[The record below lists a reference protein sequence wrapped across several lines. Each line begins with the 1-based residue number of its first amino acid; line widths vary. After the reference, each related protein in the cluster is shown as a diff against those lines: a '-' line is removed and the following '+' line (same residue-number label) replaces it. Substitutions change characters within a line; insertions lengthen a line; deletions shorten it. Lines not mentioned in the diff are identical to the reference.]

1 MSAFIKFSTL
11 KLKPVYTYI
20 IVVLSMVFWGM
31 SFVWSKI
38 VLEFYDP
45 ITTVLLR
52 LILSS
57 VLIFSGLKMFYK
69 IQKIKKDDYILFA
82 FSSLF
87 NPFLYFI
94 GENYGLQLS
103 SPTTTSVIIATIPV
117 FTPILAFI
125 IYRERLSILNIAG
138 LLLSFFGVLFMLVNR
153 DLSFGAS
160 AKGVSWLSLA
170 VLSAVLY
177 SVLLKKLAMKYDAFR
192 IIATQNLIGAIY
204 FLPLFFV
211 FDFRHFVTVTP
222 SAGAIASLL
231 LLAFFASSLAYVFFT
246 ISSREIGISKTN
258 LFTNLIPVFTTIFS
272 FFILNE
278 QFEGKKIA
286 GMMIVIA
293 GVLMSQINQN
303 SRFLRVTRVFRLNA
317 GNQKS
322 HVG

>member
-1 MSAFIKFSTL
+1 
-11 KLKPVYTYI
+11 
-20 IVVLSMVFWGM
+20 MVFWGM

-57 VLIFSGLKMFYK
+57 VLIFSGLKIFNK
-69 IQKIKKDDYILFA
+69 IQRIKKDDYVLFA

-125 IYRERLSILNIAG
+125 VYKERLSVLNIVG
-138 LLLSFFGVLFMLVNR
+138 LLVSFFGVLFMLVNK
-153 DLSFGAS
+153 DFSFNTS
-160 AKGVSWLSLA
+160 VEGVLWLSLA
-170 VLSAVLY
+170 VISAVLY
-177 SVLLKKLAMKYDAFR
+177 SVLLKKLAVKYDAFR
-192 IIATQNLIGAIY
+192 IIATQNMIGTMY
-204 FLPLFFV
+204 FLPLFFI
-211 FDFRHFVTVTP
+211 FDFRHFITVTP
-222 SAGAIASLL
+222 STNAIVALL
-231 LLAFFASSLAYVFFT
+231 LLAFFASSLAFVFFT

-272 FFILNE
+272 FFILSE

-286 GMMIVIA
+286 GMIIVIV
-293 GVLMSQINQN
+293 GVLMSQMNKN
-303 SRFLRVTRVFRLNA
+303 SRVFKVSRTF
-317 GNQKS
+317 
-322 HVG
+322 

>member
-1 MSAFIKFSTL
+1 
-11 KLKPVYTYI
+11 
-20 IVVLSMVFWGM
+20 MVFWGM

-57 VLIFSGLKMFYK
+57 VLIFSGLKIFNK
-69 IQKIKKDDYILFA
+69 IQRIKKDDYVLFA

-125 IYRERLSILNIAG
+125 VYKERLSVLNIVG
-138 LLLSFFGVLFMLVNR
+138 LLVSFFGVLFMLVNK
-153 DLSFGAS
+153 DFSFNTS
-160 AKGVSWLSLA
+160 VEGVLWLSLA
-170 VLSAVLY
+170 VISAVLY
-177 SVLLKKLAMKYDAFR
+177 SVLLKKLAVKYDAFR
-192 IIATQNLIGAIY
+192 IIATQNMIGTMY
-204 FLPLFFV
+204 FLPLFFI
-211 FDFRHFVTVTP
+211 FDFRHFITVTP
-222 SAGAIASLL
+222 STNAIVALL
-231 LLAFFASSLAYVFFT
+231 LLAFFASSLAFVFFT

-286 GMMIVIA
+286 GMIIVIV
-293 GVLMSQINQN
+293 GVLMSQMNKN
-303 SRFLRVTRVFRLNA
+303 SRVFKVSRTF
-317 GNQKS
+317 
-322 HVG
+322 

>member
-1 MSAFIKFSTL
+1 LSAFIKFSTL

-45 ITTVLLR
+45 VTTVLLR

-57 VLIFSGLKMFYK
+57 IMIFTGLKLFYK
-69 IQKIKKDDYILFA
+69 IQKIKKDDYLLFA
-82 FSSLF
+82 MSSLF
-87 NPFLYFI
+87 NPFLYFL

-103 SPTTTSVIIATIPV
+103 TPTTTSVIIATIPV

-125 IYRERLSILNIAG
+125 IYRERLSFLNIAG
-138 LLLSFFGVLFMLVNR
+138 LFTSFIGVLFMLVNQ
-153 DLSFGAS
+153 DLSFNAS
-160 AKGVSWLSLA
+160 PKGVSWLTLA
-170 VLSAVLY
+170 VMSAVLY
-177 SVLLKKLAMKYDAFR
+177 SILLKKLAMKYDAFR
-192 IIATQNLIGAIY
+192 IIATQNMIGAIY
-204 FLPLFFV
+204 FLPLFFI
-211 FDFRHFVTVTP
+211 FDVEHFVTVTP
-222 SAGAIASLL
+222 SFGAILSLI

-278 QFEGKKIA
+278 LFDAKKIV
-286 GMMIVIA
+286 GMVIVIV
-293 GVLMSQINQN
+293 GVLMSQINKN
-303 SRFLRVTRVFRLNA
+303 SGFHRVSRVFQFNFKK
-317 GNQKS
+317 Q
-322 HVG
+322 